1 MKDKKISLEL
11 FELKNNF
18 QDIVNKNG
26 VLDNSIKEVKN
37 NFQQLRE
44 LVANNHN
51 ENVSMMNNIENKTN
65 NTQKNFLINMM
76 KKIIKSNQIFKK
88 LLKEY

>member
-37 NFQQLRE
+37 NFQQLWE

>member
-37 NFQQLRE
+37 NFQQL
-44 LVANNHN
+44 
-51 ENVSMMNNIENKTN
+51 
-65 NTQKNFLINMM
+65 
-76 KKIIKSNQIFKK
+76 
-88 LLKEY
+88 

>member
-37 NFQQLRE
+37 NFQQLGE
-44 LVANNHN
+44 LVANNNN
-51 ENVSMMNNIENKTN
+51 ENLSMMNNIENKTN
-65 NTQKNFLINMM
+65 NMQKNFLINMM